1 MMDSGYR
8 ALAAA
13 VCLQAVDDWEKLCKC
28 YAAGLCECDAE
39 GRVCWDRSQR
49 AAINAYNRMGQTSFY
64 ELTLFFTHSGDL
76 YANCDTTPLLRM
88 LQQKRRKA
96 QRRHDAFKRRHA
108 TP

>member
-1 MMDSGYR
+1 MDSCYR

-28 YAAGLCECDAE
+28 YAAGLCECDAD
-39 GRVCWDRSQR
+39 GRVFWEKSQR
-49 AAINAYNRMGQTSFY
+49 AGQNAYNRMGQTSFY

-76 YANCDTTPLLRM
+76 YANCDTAPLLRM

>member
-28 YAAGLCECDAE
+28 YASWLCECTAD
-39 GRVCWDRSQR
+39 GHTIWDRSQR
-49 AAINAYNRMGQTSFY
+49 AGQNAYNRMGQTSFY

-76 YANCDTTPLLRM
+76 YANCDTAPLLRM

>member
-28 YAAGLCECDAE
+28 YAAGLCDCTAD
-39 GRVCWDRSQR
+39 GHTVWDRSQR

-64 ELTLFFTHSGDL
+64 ELTLFFTHLGDL

-88 LQQKRRKA
+88 LQQKRRQA
-96 QRRHDAFKRRHA
+96 ERRRNARKSRQT

>member
-39 GRVCWDRSQR
+39 GRVRWDRSQR

-88 LQQKRRKA
+88 LQQKRRA
-96 QRRHDAFKRRHA
+96 AERRRNARKSRK
-108 TP
+108 TTT

>member
-88 LQQKRRKA
+88 LQQKRRA
-96 QRRHDAFKRRHA
+96 AERRRNARKSHQT